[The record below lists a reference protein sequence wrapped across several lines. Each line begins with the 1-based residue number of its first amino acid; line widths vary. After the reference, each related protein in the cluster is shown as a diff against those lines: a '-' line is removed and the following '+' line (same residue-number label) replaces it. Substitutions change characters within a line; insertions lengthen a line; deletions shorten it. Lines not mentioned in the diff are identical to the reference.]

1 MGLPRGCRGDGGSGM
16 GRQNWRREAGVAE
29 PGAGLLL
36 PQGPSVMFLNAEALK
51 AALVLYLRT

>member
-1 MGLPRGCRGDGGSGM
+1 MGGSGM